1 MSVIN
6 KISRIP
12 IKQVWK
18 YEDRDLT
25 PWLCDNIDV
34 ISDAIGLQIT
44 NPEKEQSTGNFNV
57 DIKAEDENGNVVVIE
72 NQFGNSNHDHLGKL
86 ITYLTSF
93 EAKTAIWIVEE
104 PKQEHINAIS
114 WLNEGDN
121 NCDFYLLKIEAIK
134 IGDSAP
140 APLLSKIVGPSEE
153 SRKLGK
159 IKKED
164 SERHKKRLVFWTQLL
179 EKAKSKGLS
188 SFNSISPTKDS
199 WIGATSG
206 TKGFSYV
213 FWVTQ
218 NSVRIELRID
228 RGKGAE
234 DDNLDIL
241 NRLKTKQEKIE
252 EVYGSSLFWA
262 DLEGYRVCSIRKDF
276 EHGGYKTEETEWDSI
291 IEEAVVGMVNLELA
305 TKPRIKEL
313 KLK

>member
-1 MSVIN
+1 MSEIN

-57 DIKAEDENGNVVVIE
+57 DIKAEDENGNIVVIE

-93 EAKTAIWIVEE
+93 EAKTAIWIVEN

-164 SERHKKRLVFWTQLL
+164 SERHKKRLVFWTLLL
-179 EKAKSKGLS
+179 EKTKAKGLS

-199 WIGATSG
+199 WIAATSG
-206 TKGFSYV
+206 TRGLQYT
-213 FWVTQ
+213 FWVNQ
-218 NSVRIELRID
+218 SNIRIELRID

-234 DDNLDIL
+234 EENLEIL
-241 NRLKTKQEKIE
+241 NRLQTKKEKIE
-252 EVYGSSLFWA
+252 EIFGAPLTWA
-262 DLEGYRVCSIRKDF
+262 ELEGYRVCAVRKDL
-276 EHGGYKTEETEWDSI
+276 ESGGYKSEETEWDNI
-291 IEEAVVGMVNLELA
+291 IEEAVLGMIKLETA